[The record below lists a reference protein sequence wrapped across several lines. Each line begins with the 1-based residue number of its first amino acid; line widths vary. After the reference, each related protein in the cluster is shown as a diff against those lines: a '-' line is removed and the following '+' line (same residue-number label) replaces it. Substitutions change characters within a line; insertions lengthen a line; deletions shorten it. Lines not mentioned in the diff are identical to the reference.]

1 MNPILKNT
9 LAVIVGTISGAMING
24 ILILNS
30 AKIIAPPKGADL
42 TTAEGLTAAMS
53 MMEPKHFLIPF
64 LAHALGTLIGA
75 FITVKIAA
83 NYKMPLALLV
93 GLLFFVGGTI
103 NVMMLPSPLWF
114 NVVDLVGA
122 YFPMAWIGAKLAGAK
137 PTRKRRKG
145 KSNGGASSS
154 L

>member
-1 MNPILKNT
+1 MNPILKNI
-9 LAVIVGTISGAMING
+9 LAVIVGTFCGAMING
-24 ILILNS
+24 LLILNS

-53 MMEPKHFLIPF
+53 LMEPRHFLTPF

-75 FITVKIAA
+75 FLTAKIAA
-83 NYKMPLALLV
+83 TYKMPLAILV
-93 GLLFFVGGTI
+93 GLLFFIGGTI

-122 YFPMAWIGAKLAGAK
+122 YFPMAWIGGKLSGAGSK
-137 PTRKRRKG
+137 LKK
-145 KSNGGASSS
+145 
-154 L
+154 